1 MGSVGFGWVQ
11 LNRTDAKR
19 AHWQA
24 LGGCK
29 DLREEERAGSVQQR
43 RNVWRKLLLLV
54 LLRVVRL
61 LLLLVVRLVVA
72 VAVAVALS
80 TRAHTAL
87 SLAGS
92 TCRRASVP
100 RLCCRRRL
108 YYVQS

>member
-1 MGSVGFGWVQ
+1 MHIGRLW
-11 LNRTDAKR
+11 
-19 AHWQA
+19 
-24 LGGCK
+24 GGVRISGRR
-29 DLREEERAGSVQQR
+29 REQGLCNVW

>member
-1 MGSVGFGWVQ
+1 MP
-11 LNRTDAKR
+11 
-19 AHWQA
+19 
-24 LGGCK
+24 
-29 DLREEERAGSVQQR
+29 SVQIGRLWGGVRISGRRREQVLCNVW
-43 RNVWRKLLLLV
+43 RNVWRKLLLV

-92 TCRRASVP
+92 TCRHARPSRAFVVAGDYIMYSTV
-100 RLCCRRRL
+100 LRRHSR
-108 YYVQS
+108 V

>member
-1 MGSVGFGWVQ
+1 MQQ
-11 LNRTDAKR
+11 LAP
-19 AHWQA
+19 H
-24 LGGCK
+24 
-29 DLREEERAGSVQQR
+29 
-43 RNVWRKLLLLV
+43 VWRKLLLLV

-92 TCRRASVP
+92 TCRHARPSRAFVVAGDYIMYSTVVGGTLEFTP
-100 RLCCRRRL
+100 E
-108 YYVQS
+108 V

>member
-1 MGSVGFGWVQ
+1 MQQ
-11 LNRTDAKR
+11 LAP
-19 AHWQA
+19 H
-24 LGGCK
+24 
-29 DLREEERAGSVQQR
+29 
-43 RNVWRKLLLLV
+43 VWRKLLLLV

-92 TCRRASVP
+92 TRRHARPSRAFVVAGDTYTYIQEP
-100 RLCCRRRL
+100 VRTVVRRHSRV
-108 YYVQS
+108 YA

>member
-1 MGSVGFGWVQ
+1 MPSVHIGRLW
-11 LNRTDAKR
+11 
-19 AHWQA
+19 
-24 LGGCK
+24 GGCK

-92 TCRRASVP
+92 TCRHARPSRAFVVAGD
-100 RLCCRRRL
+100 
-108 YYVQS
+108 YIMYTVQS